1 MTLMHRWRWERWL
14 IGGVVV
20 AAVSGVG
27 YVASIEMRTSWLQA
41 GILSKYAKELTYE
54 VKDGPADLVSYP
66 AAGPY
71 NERLGY
77 SQLPRY
83 VEALTRLNYRIDRQ
97 AEITPE
103 LERFM
108 HYAGR
113 AVYRE
118 KTRGGITVKDRNGS
132 ILFSA
137 RYPERAFEDFESV
150 PRLVVD
156 TLLFIENRELLDT
169 ENPMKNPAV
178 EWDRFAFAIMG
189 LPLQWVH
196 PGTRIPG
203 GSTLATQIE
212 KYRHS
217 PDGQTQ
223 GATDKLRQMVA
234 ASVRSYLD
242 GQDTTYARRRIV
254 VDYLN
259 STPLTARLGFGEV
272 NGLGDGLWAWY
283 GTDFNEAA
291 RVLRAEPAGP
301 KELARKAQVY
311 KQALSLLIAQR
322 RPSYYL
328 IQNRADLEELC
339 DSHLRLMASQGVIGP
354 ELRDA
359 ALAAHLRFREDTPA
373 PPEVSFIDQKASNA
387 IRARLLGM
395 MGVPSLY
402 ALDRLDVTVDTAL
415 DAPMQERIA
424 GVLGRLDDA
433 KFTEELGLTG
443 FRLLSNTASASADRV
458 IYSFV
463 LYERGKEANYV
474 RIQADNLDQPLDIN
488 EGAKLDLGSTAKLR
502 TLITYLEIIQELHG
516 RYAHLPRKQLLAV
529 AEEADDGLTRWVATY
544 LAEGGSRSLPAMLDA
559 AMERRYSANP
569 GERFFTGGGVHTFV
583 NFDAKDNG
591 SFPTVTEAIRHS
603 VNLPFIRMMRDIVQY
618 HVAEMVGETGNPIED
633 PSHPARQEYL
643 AKFAD
648 EEGSHFL
655 NRFYNDY
662 RGKSADEQLALLASR
677 VRPVP
682 HRLAVTFRSVRPDAP
697 FAEFA
702 AFMKERLPKSDLDA
716 KDLQR
721 LFEKYAIDK
730 FNLQD
735 RGYIAGRHPLELWL
749 VGHLNANPDS
759 NRTQALAASA
769 SERQETYAWLFKSSR
784 KAAQDTRIRILM
796 EEEAFKRIHAAWAR
810 LGYPFETLVPSYA
823 TSIGSSADR
832 PGALADLMG
841 VIVNDGVKLQT
852 VRVEKLHFAAG
863 TPYETAMS
871 LAPRAPERV
880 LSPEITSTVRRAL
893 IDIAENGT
901 AKRVRGA
908 FGAPNGGVLPVGGKT
923 GTGDH
928 RYGERV
934 VARTATFVFL
944 IGDRFFGTVTAH
956 VRGPEAARYRFTS
969 ALPAQLLKSLAPTLQ
984 PLIDRSLTQTV
995 ESTPALPGPGAGP
1008 AAGPAPAQVAPAQ
1021 VAPAQVTP
1029 AAAPARR

>member
-1 MTLMHRWRWERWL
+1 M
-14 IGGVVV
+14 GGVAV
-20 AAVSGVG
+20 AALSGVG
-27 YVASIEMRTSWLQA
+27 YLASIEMKTSWLQA
-41 GILSKYAKELTYE
+41 GLLSRYAKELTYE
-54 VKDGPADLVSYP
+54 VKQGPSERIVFP
-66 AAGPY
+66 ETGPY

-77 SQLPRY
+77 MQLPTY
-83 VEALTRLNYRIDRQ
+83 VETLKRAGYRVDRQ
-97 AEITPE
+97 AEISPA
-103 LERFM
+103 LAGFM
-108 HYAGR
+108 EHGGFPIYR
-113 AVYRE
+113 A
-118 KTRGGITVKDRNGS
+118 KTRSGITVKDRNGS
-132 ILFSA
+132 ILFAA
-137 RYPERAFEDFESV
+137 RYPERVFDDFESV
-150 PRLVVD
+150 PGLVVD
-156 TLLFIENRELLDT
+156 TLLFIENRELLDA
-169 ENPMKNPAV
+169 ENPTRNPAV
-178 EWDRFAFAIMG
+178 EWDRFVMAIGG
-189 LPLQWVH
+189 LPLQWMH
-196 PGTRIPG
+196 PGMRIPG

-212 KYRHS
+212 KYRNS

-223 GATDKLRQMVA
+223 GATDKLRQMVS
-234 ASVRSYLD
+234 ASVRAYLD
-242 GQDTTYARRRIV
+242 GRDTTDARRRIV

-283 GTDFNEAA
+283 GTDFNEAM
-291 RVLRAEPAGP
+291 RVLRAEPRNAA
-301 KELARKAQVY
+301 ETERKAAIY
-311 KQALSLLIAQR
+311 KQVVSLLIAQR

-339 DSHLRLMASQGVIGP
+339 DSHLRVMAGQGLISP
-354 ELRDA
+354 ALRDA
-359 ALAAHLRFREDTPA
+359 AIAAQLRFREDTPA
-373 PPEVSFIDQKASNA
+373 PPEVSFVEQKASNA

-402 ALDRLDVTVDTAL
+402 ALDRTDVSVDTAL
-415 DAPMQERIA
+415 DAPMQERVVR
-424 GVLGRLDDA
+424 VLERLDDA

-443 FRLLSNTASASADRV
+443 FRLLSNTSTASADRV

-463 LYERGKEANYV
+463 LYERGKDANYV

-529 AEEADDGLTRWVATY
+529 AEEAGDPLTRWVATY
-544 LAEGGSRSLPAMLDA
+544 VADSGQRTLPHLLAA
-559 AMERRYSANP
+559 AMDRRYSASP

-583 NFDAKDNG
+583 NFDNKDNG
-591 SFPTVTEAIRHS
+591 SVPTVTESLRNSI
-603 VNLPFIRMMRDIVQY
+603 NLPFIRIMRDIVLY

-633 PSHPARQEYL
+633 PNHPARQEYL

-655 NRFYNDY
+655 NRFYTDY
-662 RGKSADEQLALLASR
+662 KGKTPEERLELLASR

-682 HRLAVTFRSVRPDAP
+682 HRLAVTFRSVRPNAP
-697 FAEFA
+697 FSEFA
-702 AFMKERLPKSDLDA
+702 AFMRERLPKSNLDER
-716 KDLQR
+716 DLQR

-749 VGHLNANPDS
+749 AGYLNANPDATRS
-759 NRTQALAASA
+759 QALAASGA
-769 SERQETYAWLFKSSR
+769 ERQETYAWLFKSSR

-796 EEEAFKRIHAAWAR
+796 EEEAFKRIHVAWQR
-810 LGYPFETLVPSYA
+810 LGYPFESLVPSYA

-841 VIVNDGVKLQT
+841 VIVNDGLKMPT

-863 TPYETAMS
+863 TPFETEMS

-880 LSPEITSTVRRAL
+880 LSPEISATVRRAL
-893 IDIAENGT
+893 IDVAENGT

-908 FGAPNGGVLPVGGKT
+908 FLAPSGGPLQVGGKT

-934 VARTATFVFL
+934 VARTATFVFFV
-944 IGDRFFGTVTAH
+944 GDRFFGTVTAH

-984 PLIDRSLTQTV
+984 PLIERSMTQTV
-995 ESTPALPGPGAGP
+995 ERAPGQALPGQTLPSQAQPVLPQAAPAPGAGP
-1008 AAGPAPAQVAPAQ
+1008 AAGAGRVI
-1021 VAPAQVTP
+1021 P
-1029 AAAPARR
+1029 AATQPAR